1 MTTLRTRGQS
11 TPAQQQGTRAKRTN
25 KHRLQSDPTNPRNTD
40 KTLGELQPE
49 HLSGID
55 ESTPRMRR
63 DRLSVEPA
71 HIKAKPAFWDATAI
85 TALIVSLVLGGISG
99 VPLGYFIYSMTQ

>member
-1 MTTLRTRGQS
+1 MTTVRTRGQS
-11 TPAQQQGTRAKRTN
+11 TPAQQQGTRAKRTS

-55 ESTPRMRR
+55 ESTPRMWSEK
-63 DRLSVEPA
+63 LSVDPARIQAEPV
-71 HIKAKPAFWDATAI
+71 FWDATAI
-85 TALIVSLVLGGISG
+85 TAFILSLVLGGISG